1 LKSSGVDTFILDK
14 ADIKLKLIRRDKE
27 GHCILIKR
35 TIHQED
41 TMILNVCACN
51 IGAPKFITQTL
62 LTFLNVSGQIGSDI
76 IIVDNLNA
84 PISST
89 DGTSRQ
95 KKI

>member
-1 LKSSGVDTFILDK
+1 
-14 ADIKLKLIRRDKE
+14 
-27 GHCILIKR
+27 
-35 TIHQED
+35 
-41 TMILNVCACN
+41 MILNVCACN